1 MSKKKKDF
9 TVIGKRLVLRFSAAL
24 IGAAALQISL
34 AIAQNAPENPVMVQ
48 APAADSSALDWLSD
62 EKPRERQ
69 DARPGAAADRPA
81 APERTQAVEADDTDD
96 AAISDTADEASQ
108 ETPAEPSSEEIAE
121 QTETPPAVADDQT
134 EPATGTQPQAQ
145 TAPADTEPDAAAGR
159 AEAPASDAQPAT
171 AAEQAPAAAADVAI
185 EPEATPAQAV
195 AEPAAA
201 QPAQDPATGTVQFAP
216 ADAETAQPEI
226 EPRPEQAQ
234 TVQPETDQS
243 PEQAQTSPAQTDD
256 DATAS
261 DAADEQAE
269 FGQAAPAEDTG
280 SEDATQPQLAEE
292 PAIDPKDVTL
302 KIGTWAGAY
311 GQAQERALFRPFV
324 ERHGYQVESVAYDG
338 DYQAL
343 EAQAD
348 NPEWSLV
355 DLNGDAMK
363 RACEEDR
370 LEKLDTD
377 VVEAAPDGTPLSQ
390 DFLPGAIHPCGIGS
404 VAWSAVIV
412 YDNRIATT
420 PASIEDVFD
429 TVKIPGKR
437 LFPKQPR
444 YSLELA
450 LMADGVAPD
459 QVYSVLQTPAG
470 QDRAFAKLSSI
481 KDDIVWWEKPSEVFG
496 RIAEKD
502 AVMGL
507 GFNGRA
513 FMAIMAA
520 KQPLEILWDRQI
532 YSYDY
537 WAIPRGAPFQEAA
550 KAFIRFATSPG
561 PLSEQARWIPYGPAR
576 RSAAEQVGQHPE
588 LGLDMKPYL
597 PTSEQNFVQALNFD
611 GAFWRAN
618 EAALKERFAGW
629 IEGRQLPV
637 QKQAVISQ

>member
-1 MSKKKKDF
+1 M
-9 TVIGKRLVLRFSAAL
+9 IGQRSVLRLSAAL
-24 IGAAALQISL
+24 IGAAALQISFAL
-34 AIAQNAPENPVMVQ
+34 AQNAPENPVMAQ
-48 APAADSSALDWLSD
+48 APAADNGAFDWLSD
-62 EKPRERQ
+62 DPVRQ
-69 DARPGAAADRPA
+69 DAQSGAAADRPA
-81 APERTQAVEADDTDD
+81 APARTQAVEAEDADDSAVPDTDQ
-96 AAISDTADEASQ
+96 ARQ
-108 ETPAEPSSEEIAE
+108 ETPSG
-121 QTETPPAVADDQT
+121 PAADENAD
-134 EPATGTQPQAQ
+134 EVQ
-145 TAPADTEPDAAAGR
+145 TAPAAAGDRTEPAEATQAQTQDTPPDAEPDAAAGQ
-159 AEAPASDAQPAT
+159 A
-171 AAEQAPAAAADVAI
+171 QAPAGDVQPAPAADQTPAAPADI
-185 EPEATPAQAV
+185 AAEPDAAPAQA
-195 AEPAAA
+195 ATEPAAA
-201 QPAQDPATGTVQFAP
+201 QPEQDPATGTVQFGS
-216 ADAETAQPEI
+216 ADAETEATTAQPEI
-226 EPRPEQAQ
+226 DRRPDQAQ
-234 TVQPETDQS
+234 T
-243 PEQAQTSPAQTDD
+243 APARTED
-256 DATAS
+256 DATAT
-261 DAADEQAE
+261 DAADAQMPSGEL
-269 FGQAAPAEDTG
+269 APAENAD
-280 SEDATQPQLAEE
+280 SESAGQPQLAEE
-292 PAIDPKDVTL
+292 DALDPKDVTL

-324 ERHGYQVESVAYDG
+324 ERHGYQIESVAYDG

-348 NPEWSLV
+348 DPKWSLV

-459 QVYSVLQTPAG
+459 QVYAVLQTPEG

-496 RIAEKD
+496 RIADKD

-537 WAIPRGAPFQEAA
+537 WAIPRGAPFQQAA

-561 PLSEQARWIPYGPAR
+561 PLAEQARWIPYGPAR
-576 RSAAEQVGQHPE
+576 RSAAAQVGEHPE
-588 LGLDMKPYL
+588 LRLDMKPYL

-618 EAALKERFAGW
+618 EAALEERFAVW

-637 QKQAVISQ
+637 QKQTVISQ

>member
-9 TVIGKRLVLRFSAAL
+9 TVIGQRSVLSFSAAL
-24 IGAAALQISL
+24 IGVAALQIPF
-34 AIAQNAPENPVMVQ
+34 AIAQNAPENPMMVQ
-48 APAADSSALDWLSD
+48 APAADGGEFDWLSD
-62 EKPRERQ
+62 DPGERQ
-69 DARPGAAADRPA
+69 DAQPGAAAGRPA
-81 APERTQAVEADDTDD
+81 APARRDAAEVDDADDD
-96 AAISDTADEASQ
+96 AAVSGTADQARQ
-108 ETPAEPSSEEIAE
+108 ETPPEPAAVENVE
-121 QTETPPAVADDQT
+121 QVQT
-134 EPATGTQPQAQ
+134 EPATGTQAQ
-145 TAPADTEPDAAAGR
+145 TENDPAEADATPEQ
-159 AEAPASDAQPAT
+159 AEAPASDAQPPV
-171 AAEQAPAAAADVAI
+171 AAEQMPAAPADVAA
-185 EPEATPAQAV
+185 EPDAADPVTGQAQVAPDEAETEAT
-195 AEPAAA
+195 
-201 QPAQDPATGTVQFAP
+201 
-216 ADAETAQPEI
+216 TAQPEI
-226 EPRPEQAQ
+226 DLSPEQAQ
-234 TVQPETDQS
+234 TVPSQS
-243 PEQAQTSPAQTDD
+243 ES
-256 DATAS
+256 DANGA
-261 DAADEQAE
+261 DAADARSPSGEL
-269 FGQAAPAEDTG
+269 APAENA
-280 SEDATQPQLAEE
+280 DAESAEQPQLAEE
-292 PAIDPKDVTL
+292 DALDPKDVTL

-324 ERHGYQVESVAYDG
+324 ERHGYQIESVAYDG

-348 NPEWSLV
+348 DPKWSLV

-412 YDNRIATT
+412 YDNRISTT

-459 QVYSVLQTPAG
+459 EVYAVLQTPEG

-496 RIAEKD
+496 RIADKD

-537 WAIPRGAPFQEAA
+537 WAIPRGAPYQQAA

-561 PLSEQARWIPYGPAR
+561 PLSDQARWIPYGPAR
-576 RSAAEQVGQHPE
+576 RSAVEQVGQHPE

-597 PTSEQNFVQALNFD
+597 PTSEGNFVQALNFD

-618 EAALKERFAGW
+618 EATLKERFAGW